1 MPAPIAP
8 ARLARPAASVVA
20 RRLVRAAPAPV
31 LEIAAILSI
40 HLGAALATQLFG
52 AWGEQGTA
60 FVRLALGAAVLLA
73 LTRPQ
78 WTALTRAD
86 VRRLLAF
93 GLILAGLNLFFYEA
107 LARLPLG
114 VVATIEF
121 AGPLCVALIGT
132 RRARDLLWVALAA
145 TGIALLAPVG
155 RVPLDPVGLA
165 YAAAAATCLGLYIVV
180 GGKLGRTLPGLQGL
194 ALAMAVA
201 ALVLL
206 PVGVGRG
213 GAALL
218 EPRWLLLGLAVA
230 LISTIVP
237 FSLEFEAMRR
247 MRARAFGVLLSSEPA
262 IAALVGIVL
271 LGDVLGPR
279 QIAALAAIT
288 VASVGSTLAER
299 LD

>member
-1 MPAPIAP
+1 M
-8 ARLARPAASVVA
+8 VA
-20 RRLVRAAPAPV
+20 RRLVRAAPAPA
-31 LEIAAILSI
+31 LEIAAIVSI

-145 TGIALLAPVG
+145 TGIALLAPLG

-201 ALVLL
+201 AVVLL
-206 PVGVGRG
+206 PAGVGRA

-262 IAALVGIVL
+262 IAAVVGIVL

-279 QIAALAAIT
+279 QIVALAAIT